1 MDPERIT
8 GRYSDLCALAVP
20 VRAHVKAQTLSG
32 QTLYDVS
39 TGWAQNDLVRGSRL
53 TFCQRWSLLV
63 EEKHRIQSV
72 LPPGPAVPINAE
84 CLSSFSPV
92 QGLRAVI
99 KEISG
104 HQLLEVWDECGL
116 RKCLNLT
123 VLNKH
128 GRVYDDAQ
136 FGCLS
141 WSRCENKLLYVAEKK
156 TESSNA
162 SCGSVKE
169 RSVYREDWGEAL
181 SNKSVPVLCCVDLRS
196 GGLSVLQGAPAEV
209 SPGQAVWS
217 VDGESV
223 FFVGWFHEPYRL
235 GLNFCTNR
243 RSAVFRIHLTGNCER
258 VSEENVSVS
267 SPRLSPDG
275 SALVF
280 LQGKVFGPHAQCLKM
295 QMLDLKSSIICTLIE
310 VVHRAQSGEDTGGF
324 SGVYESLSSC
334 CWSDDS
340 QRVVFSSAHKNWKD
354 IFVVDR
360 QTRSVS
366 CLSHNVRSGP
376 RVFGSWR
383 LLSVHRDLLVVCCSS
398 PNTPPTLRVG
408 FLPSDGQIVSWKTL
422 QAPLSTFDFPW
433 TVMDVQPSPEED
445 NAKYTGLDF
454 GAILVKPSARGRTK
468 LPLVVFIHGGPHSQS
483 PAEWNITTAGLVQL
497 GLAVLMVNYRG
508 STGFGQDSI
517 LSLIGQ
523 IGDQDVSDVQR
534 AVQFALQTDATLDP
548 ERLAVFGGS
557 HGGFLSCHLIG
568 QFPDVYR
575 ACAVRNPVVN
585 AATLLGT
592 SDIIDWRYSS
602 VGMDFTYEQIP
613 TAEAL
618 ATMLQRSPI
627 THAPKMKCAL
637 LLMLGA
643 RDRRVSPHQGLELYR
658 ALKSRGRTVRLL
670 WFPEDGHSL
679 SRVDTQTD
687 CFLNTVLWL
696 QEHL

>member
-1 MDPERIT
+1 MDPTRIT
-8 GRYSDLCALAVP
+8 GLYSDLCALAVP
-20 VRAHVKAQTLSG
+20 VRAHVKEQKLNG
-32 QTLYDVS
+32 QTLYDVN
-39 TGWAQNDLVRGSRL
+39 TEWTQTELVRGSRL
-53 TFCQRWSLLV
+53 SLCQRWILLI
-63 EEKHRIQSV
+63 EENQKIQSA
-72 LPPGPAVPINAE
+72 LPPGPAVPQNAE

-99 KEISG
+99 KETSG
-104 HQLLEVWDECGL
+104 HQLLEVWDERGL

-123 VLNKH
+123 ALSKH
-128 GRVYDDAQ
+128 GRVYDDTH

-141 WSRCENKLLYVAEKK
+141 WSRCENKLLYIAEKK
-156 TESSNA
+156 IDSPNA
-162 SCGSVKE
+162 SGNVKD

-181 SNKSVPVLCCVDLRS
+181 SNKSVPVLSCVDLRT
-196 GGLSVLQGAPAEV
+196 GCLTVLEAPADV

-217 VDGESV
+217 LDGESI
-223 FFVGWFHEPYRL
+223 FFVGWYHEPYRL
-235 GLNFCTNR
+235 GLKFCSNR
-243 RSAVFRIHLTGNCER
+243 RSALFQIDLAGHYER
-258 VSEENVSVS
+258 LSEENVSVL

-295 QMLDLKSSIICTLIE
+295 QMLDIKSNKISTLIDI
-310 VVHRAQSGEDTGGF
+310 VHRAQNGEDTGGF
-324 SGVYESLSSC
+324 AGVYESLPSC
-334 CWSDDS
+334 CWSEDS
-340 QRVVFSSAHKNWKD
+340 QRIVFSSAHKNWKD

-360 QTRSVS
+360 RTQNIS
-366 CLSHNVRSGP
+366 CLSDNMSAGL
-376 RVFGSWR
+376 RVFGSWK
-383 LLSVHRDLLVVCCSS
+383 LLTIHRDLLVVCCSS

-408 FLPSDGQIVSWKTL
+408 FLPPDGHIVSWK
-422 QAPLSTFDFPW
+422 LS
-433 TVMDVQPSPEED
+433 
-445 NAKYTGLDF
+445 GLDF
-454 GAILVKPSARGRTK
+454 GAILVKPSTQGKTK
-468 LPLVVFIHGGPHSQS
+468 LPLVVFIHGGPHSQF

-517 LSLIGQ
+517 LSLIGH
-523 IGDQDVSDVQR
+523 IGQQDVRDVQR
-534 AVQFALQTDATLDP
+534 AVQFALQTDPTLDP

-602 VGMDFTYEQIP
+602 VGLDFSYEQIP

-643 RDRRVSPHQGLELYR
+643 KDRRVSPHQGLELYR
-658 ALKSRGRTVRLL
+658 TLKSRGKTVRLL

>member
-1 MDPERIT
+1 MDPGRVT
-8 GRYSDLCALAVP
+8 GLYSELCALSVP
-20 VRAHVKAQTLSG
+20 VRAHVREQRLDG
-32 QTLYDVS
+32 RTLYDVIAEWTQS
-39 TGWAQNDLVRGSRL
+39 DLVRGSRL
-53 TFCQRWSLLV
+53 SFCQRWTLLS

-72 LPPGPAVPINAE
+72 LPPGPALPLSTE
-84 CLSSFSPV
+84 CQSSFSPV

-99 KEISG
+99 KDISG
-104 HQLLEVWDECGL
+104 HQLLEVWDERGL

-123 VLNKH
+123 AINKH
-128 GRVYDDAQ
+128 GRVYDDVH

-156 TESSNA
+156 TEA
-162 SCGSVKE
+162 SANVKE

-181 SNKSVPVLCCVDLRS
+181 SQKSVPVLCCVDLKS
-196 GGLSVLQGAPAEV
+196 GSLSVLQGLPSDV
-209 SPGQAVWS
+209 SPGQAVWAA
-217 VDGESV
+217 DGESV
-223 FFVGWFHEPYRL
+223 FFVGCFHEPYRL
-235 GLNFCTNR
+235 GLKFCTNR
-243 RSAVFRIHLTGNCER
+243 RSALFRLDLEGHCVRL
-258 VSEENVSVS
+258 SEENVSVL

-295 QMLDLKSSIICTLIE
+295 QMLDLKSNAVFTLVD
-310 VVHRAQSGEDTGGF
+310 VVHRAQDGGF
-324 SGVYESLSSC
+324 AGLYETLPSR
-334 CWSDDS
+334 CWSEDS
-340 QRVVFSSAHKNWKD
+340 QSIVFSSAHRNWKD

-360 QTRSVS
+360 RTQSVS
-366 CLSHNVRSGP
+366 CVSDKASDGP
-376 RVFGSWR
+376 RVFGSWK
-383 LLSVHRDLLVVCCSS
+383 LLTIHRDLMVACCSS

-408 FLPSDGQIVSWKTL
+408 FLPSEGQSVTWKTL
-422 QAPLSTFDFPW
+422 QPPLSTFDFSW
-433 TVMDVQPSPEED
+433 SVMDVRPTADED

-454 GAILVKPSARGRTK
+454 GAILLKPPPQIKTR
-468 LPLVVFIHGGPHSQS
+468 LPLVVLIHGGPHSQF
-483 PAEWNITTAGLVQL
+483 PAEWNTTAAGLVQL

-523 IGDQDVSDVQR
+523 IGQQDVKDVQR
-534 AVQFALQTDATLDP
+534 AVQSALQADTTLDP

-568 QFPDVYR
+568 QFPDMYR

-592 SDIIDWRYSS
+592 SDIVDWRYSS
-602 VGMDFTYEQIP
+602 VGLDFSYERLP

-618 ATMLQRSPI
+618 AAMLERSPI
-627 THAPKMKCAL
+627 IHAPKMKSAL
-637 LLMLGA
+637 LLMLGG

-658 ALKSRGRTVRLL
+658 ALKSRGRDVRLL

>member
-1 MDPERIT
+1 MDPARIT
-8 GRYSDLCALAVP
+8 GLYSDLCALAVP
-20 VRAHVKAQTLSG
+20 VRAHVKEQKLNG
-32 QTLYDVS
+32 QTLYDVN
-39 TGWAQNDLVRGSRL
+39 TEWTQNELVRGSRL
-53 TFCQRWSLLV
+53 RFCQRWTLV
-63 EEKHRIQSV
+63 IEEKQNIQSV
-72 LPPGPAVPINAE
+72 LPPGPAVPLNAE

-99 KEISG
+99 KDTSG
-104 HQLLEVWDECGL
+104 HQILEVWDERGL

-123 VLNKH
+123 ALNKH
-128 GRVYDDAQ
+128 GRIYDDAY
-136 FGCLS
+136 FSCLS
-141 WSRCENKLLYVAEKK
+141 WSRCENKLLYIAEKK
-156 TESSNA
+156 TESPNA
-162 SCGSVKE
+162 SSGDVKD

-181 SNKSVPVLCCVDLRS
+181 SQKSSPVLCCVDLRT
-196 GGLSVLQGAPAEV
+196 GTHSVLQGAPDQV
-209 SPGQAVWS
+209 SPGQALWS
-217 VDGESV
+217 LDGESV

-243 RSAVFRIHLTGNCER
+243 RSALFRIDLEGNCER
-258 VSEENVSVS
+258 LSEENVSVL

-275 SALVF
+275 SALAF
-280 LQGKVFGPHAQCLKM
+280 LQGKMFGPHAQCLKM
-295 QMLDLKSSIICTLIE
+295 QLLDLKSKKISTLID
-310 VVHRAQSGEDTGGF
+310 VVHRVQNGEDTGGF
-324 SGVYESLSSC
+324 AGVYESLPSC
-334 CWSDDS
+334 CWSEDS
-340 QRVVFSSAHKNWKD
+340 QRIVFSSAHKNWKD

-360 QTRSVS
+360 QNKSVS
-366 CLSHNVRSGP
+366 CLSDNVCDGL

-383 LLSVHRDLLVVCCSS
+383 LLTIHRNLMVVCCSS

-408 FLPSDGQIVSWKTL
+408 FLPSGGHSVSWKTL
-422 QAPLSTFDFPW
+422 QPPLCTFDFSW
-433 TVMDVQPSPEED
+433 TVMDVRPSAEED

-454 GAILVKPSARGRTK
+454 GAILVKLPTQSKTK
-468 LPLVVFIHGGPHSQS
+468 LPLAVFIHGGPHSQF
-483 PAEWNITTAGLVQL
+483 PAEWNITTAALVQL

-523 IGDQDVSDVQR
+523 IGQQDVKDVQR
-534 AVQFALQTDATLDP
+534 AVQFALQTDTTLDP

-602 VGMDFTYEQIP
+602 VGMHFSYEQIP

-618 ATMLQRSPI
+618 ATMLERSPI
-627 THAPKMKCAL
+627 THAAKMKCAL
-637 LLMLGA
+637 LLMLGG

-687 CFLNTVLWL
+687 CFLNMVLWL
-696 QEHL
+696 QQHL